1 MVGEVAGAA
10 RVSGR
15 LAAERRCD
23 LADESAGAVQGH
35 AAARAGGRE
44 LREPGLDLRHRLGAD
59 PGHRVEPPCRRGL
72 AQLGQRADPER
83 VAELAHPLGREAQ
96 QARHADEL
104 RQRLRLELLQLR
116 QLAGL
121 HQLAQPLLDPR
132 PDPGELAHATRA
144 DERGDV
150 HRRRA
155 DQLGG
160 APVRADGVVPRLVQV
175 EQGGEGFEPFGEIC
189 VLHD

>member
-15 LAAERRCD
+15 LAAERLGD
-23 LADESAGAVQGH
+23 LADEGAGAVQSH
-35 AAARAGGRE
+35 AAARSGGRE
-44 LREPGLDLRHRLGAD
+44 LRQPGLDLRRRLRAD
-59 PGHRVEPPCRRGL
+59 PGHRVEPPGRRCL

-83 VAELAHPLGREAQ
+83 VAELSHPLGREAQ
-96 QARHADEL
+96 QPCHPDEL

-121 HQLAQPLLDPR
+121 HQLAQPLLDPG

-144 DERGDV
+144 DELRDV
-150 HRRRA
+150 RRRRA

-175 EQGGEGFEPFGEIC
+175 EQGGEGFEPFGEMR